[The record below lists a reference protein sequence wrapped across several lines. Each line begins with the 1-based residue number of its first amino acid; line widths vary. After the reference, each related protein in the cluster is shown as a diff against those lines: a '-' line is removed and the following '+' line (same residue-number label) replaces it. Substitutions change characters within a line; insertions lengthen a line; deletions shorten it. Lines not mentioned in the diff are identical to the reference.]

1 MTHPW
6 NGWDDTHI
14 KCLLANTTHRSK
26 HELLQYHHQPI
37 IELEWQQ
44 PLQQPRKRSSAL
56 WRLLVVRKNKVLV
69 MKKSQHAYELKAWHQ
84 HPYWGPAHSD
94 LHVLPSF
101 GQAYLCCVASIR
113 KDRQWERLCSSCVR
127 SISSWRP
134 AGDVQH
140 TLGRVDCAGNLDTSN
155 QADANAIIT
164 VFQCTSGSSQEINSF
179 LL

>member
-1 MTHPW
+1 MQYEIPHWITFLWDEMTHPW

-69 MKKSQHAYELKAWHQ
+69 MKKSQHAYELKVLSSVDPQGSPVRASLQ
-84 HPYWGPAHSD
+84 LVCT
-94 LHVLPSF
+94 LHL
-101 GQAYLCCVASIR
+101 LL
-113 KDRQWERLCSSCVR
+113 K
-127 SISSWRP
+127 
-134 AGDVQH
+134 
-140 TLGRVDCAGNLDTSN
+140 
-155 QADANAIIT
+155 
-164 VFQCTSGSSQEINSF
+164 TSGRCTTYLGTGRLRGQYRHKQPSRCKCHHHCIPVHLGKFPRNQH
-179 LL
+179 LPPVVGQ